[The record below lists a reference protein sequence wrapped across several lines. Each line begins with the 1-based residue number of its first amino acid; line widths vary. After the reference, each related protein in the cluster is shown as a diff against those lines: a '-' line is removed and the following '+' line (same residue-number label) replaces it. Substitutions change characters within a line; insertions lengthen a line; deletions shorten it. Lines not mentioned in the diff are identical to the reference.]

1 MKSSVALQNALV
13 LTCIVSHSLCYGF
26 KFTQTYAPS
35 LVPARHQSCATQKQG
50 KGGINNFM
58 IPRAG
63 KFSKLERLNASPG
76 LDEGRSDALQVDWS
90 AIGLYIGATSVQ
102 IGLISLFLK
111 VADFVMEQYIS
122 NKLAK
127 KGIVIAFFAFMSLKS
142 RVFSPFLD
150 NSRPSLKSEKSNR
163 QKRKTPS
170 WTPPPI
176 AFPFIWL
183 TIACLRATS
192 STMVW
197 EAKNCT
203 LLNAPVLSFMLHLSI
218 GDTWNCINNVE
229 RRMGASVSAVILVW
243 LSVIN
248 AVRMYWG
255 VSKTAGLVLLPSA
268 IWISIATVLITSIWN
283 LNGKEPLFPVKKSIE
298 IKQ

>member
-1 MKSSVALQNALV
+1 
-13 LTCIVSHSLCYGF
+13 
-26 KFTQTYAPS
+26 
-35 LVPARHQSCATQKQG
+35 
-50 KGGINNFM
+50 
-58 IPRAG
+58 
-63 KFSKLERLNASPG
+63 
-76 LDEGRSDALQVDWS
+76 
-90 AIGLYIGATSVQ
+90 
-102 IGLISLFLK
+102 
-111 VADFVMEQYIS
+111 
-122 NKLAK
+122 
-127 KGIVIAFFAFMSLKS
+127 
-142 RVFSPFLD
+142 
-150 NSRPSLKSEKSNR
+150 
-163 QKRKTPS
+163 
-170 WTPPPI
+170 
-176 AFPFIWL
+176 
-183 TIACLRATS
+183 
-192 STMVW
+192 MVW